1 MAKRSS
7 TAIHGPAGQYR
18 NAHWL
23 SIHQPKRKDGK
34 PDKRYRMEAISD
46 EEIARDKSRARK
58 STKKYRARKRSENQ
72 SEGLAMGFFW
82 LALIGFMILFF
93 LPELFAG
100 TTFFVGW
107 QCIKWVKNRKF
118 NPYCKS
124 GMIATLA
131 VISTVPAYV
140 GGLELHKEMEFDRGS
155 MIQHVIETNFGD
167 KN

>member
-1 MAKRSS
+1 MGKKLSWADKVQRASAK
-7 TAIHGPAGQYR
+7 Q
-18 NAHWL
+18 NARDTVRFDRQGYKDPTNHTV
-23 SIHQPKRKDGK
+23 RKLNGSR
-34 PDKRYRMEAISD
+34 DKRYTRNQ
-46 EEIARDKSRARK
+46 RK
-58 STKKYRARKRSENQ
+58 SEEHVT
-72 SEGLAMGFFW
+72 GLCYGFLS
-82 LALIGFMILFF
+82 LAIIGFVILFF